1 MDNEMKELFVD
12 LSEKVY
18 SDSYGLLLR
27 QILSARRYEEVIR
40 MGDEKPE
47 PSFSELVNR
56 LARMTYS
63 LKESISQSGSMKI
76 DHDIVRY
83 ALLFAL
89 LMWCDGEKIFNKWVG
104 FAEQL
109 YWLWA
114 KGKELIFPE
123 GGKGNDIN
131 NYIEATCSADTNR

>member
-89 LMWCDGEKIFNKWVG
+89 LMWCDGEKIFNELPNRSRAAG
-104 FAEQL
+104 YQL
-109 YWLWA
+109 SV
-114 KGKELIFPE
+114 
-123 GGKGNDIN
+123 N
-131 NYIEATCSADTNR
+131 NRNCLAMRFSSGLPWF